1 MTQHSERVPE
11 RVPERAPLL
20 ALVVSCTLL
29 AIVND
34 YRGLTLWAGYNFA
47 GALMGLAVLRFMW
60 NGRMRMPAI
69 PLWFGYVAAMLHFV
83 GGSLGA
89 PDHGPGPL
97 CYGDLQPGQWLCA
110 DGVNG
115 MYHVQWWWDEIVHAS
130 TSTAAAIGF
139 SLAWRRMAIHNEWV
153 ISPRMV
159 AGICFCLSV
168 TLGVAYEVYEFFGK
182 TFFFTIDQGGYLNT
196 ASDLV
201 SDLAGAGIGA
211 VLSLYYDPLNKD
223 APTESSD
230 PLPWQASITILSTM
244 PMVVTG
250 GILALDLVLLGGWL
264 VGADYDRVGQ
274 VLLISLILSILL
286 FTLRFVKRV
295 TTKGQVTL

>member
-1 MTQHSERVPE
+1 
-11 RVPERAPLL
+11 
-20 ALVVSCTLL
+20 
-29 AIVND
+29 
-34 YRGLTLWAGYNFA
+34 
-47 GALMGLAVLRFMW
+47 MW

-97 CYGDLQPGQWLCA
+97 CFGDLQPGQWLCA

-130 TSTAAAIGF
+130 TSIAAAIGI

-159 AGICFCLSV
+159 AGIGFCLSV

-211 VLSLYYDPLNKD
+211 VLTLYYDPLNED

-250 GILALDLVLLGGWL
+250 GVLALDLVLLGGWL

-286 FTLRFVKRV
+286 FSLRLVKRV